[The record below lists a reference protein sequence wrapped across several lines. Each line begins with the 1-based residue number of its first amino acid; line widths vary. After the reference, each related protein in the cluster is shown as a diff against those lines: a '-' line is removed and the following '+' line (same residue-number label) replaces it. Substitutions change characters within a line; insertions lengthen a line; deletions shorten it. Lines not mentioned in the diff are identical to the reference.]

1 MSTETIETVVVGGGQ
16 AGLAMSYYLG
26 QRGLEHVIL
35 ERRRVAERW
44 RSERWDSLC
53 FQAPN
58 WNVRLPGFAHQAADP
73 DAFAPRDDVVRY
85 IEGYAC
91 AIGAPIRC
99 GVAAT
104 ALRQKPGSTRL
115 VIETT
120 AARFEA
126 RNVVIATGPFQIPA
140 ASPIACCKIVQLHSS
155 QYRNPEFLPPGA
167 VLIVGSGNSGC
178 QIAEELSASRRVYLS
193 VSGHQ
198 RTPRRYRGKDCI
210 WWNLALGDADKTV
223 DQRVDAQPSRL
234 MTGVGGGHDVDLRR
248 LSADGVVLLGRV
260 LGGRDGRLT
269 LAPDL
274 GENLIRGDD
283 SLVTLMRRC
292 DDHVIRN
299 ALDFPAPAPCAEPLP
314 DPREVADPIL
324 TLDLTSAGIS
334 TIIWANGFHYD
345 FSWIDLPIFGSCT
358 EPSNRVPSHTRG
370 ITRVPGVYFL
380 GLPWLYKWKSA
391 FLFGVGEDAEYLSA
405 QIAGGSEP

>member
-1 MSTETIETVVVGGGQ
+1 M
-16 AGLAMSYYLG
+16 
-26 QRGLEHVIL
+26 
-35 ERRRVAERW
+35 
-44 RSERWDSLC
+44 DSLC

-58 WNVRLPGFAHQAADP
+58 WNVRLPGFPHQAADP

-85 IEGYAC
+85 IEGYAR

-126 RNVVIATGPFQIPA
+126 RNVVIATGPFQIPV
-140 ASPIACCKIVQLHSS
+140 ASPISCGKTLQLHSS
-155 QYRNPEFLPPGA
+155 QYRRPELLPPGA

-299 ALDFPAPAPCAEPLP
+299 GLDFPAPAPCAEPLP

-358 EPSNRVPSHTRG
+358 EPSN
-370 ITRVPGVYFL
+370 
-380 GLPWLYKWKSA
+380 
-391 FLFGVGEDAEYLSA
+391 
-405 QIAGGSEP
+405 